1 VNDHEAMDA
10 INAVLEKYFRA
21 ELSAVDALNQI
32 GYISGANMMRH
43 QEAKEQK

>member
-1 VNDHEAMDA
+1 MDA
-10 INAVLEKYFRA
+10 VNGVLEQYFRGQ
-21 ELSAVDALNQI
+21 LSAVDALNQI